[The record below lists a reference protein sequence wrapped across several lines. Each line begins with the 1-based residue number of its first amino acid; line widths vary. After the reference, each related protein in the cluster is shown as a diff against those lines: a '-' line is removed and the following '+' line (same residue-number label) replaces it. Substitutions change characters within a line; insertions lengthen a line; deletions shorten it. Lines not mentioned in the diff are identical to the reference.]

1 MCSSTTRLEKASII
15 NLIFD
20 VYDDVNHV
28 YDDGVDEDPTSDIL
42 DEEIDASFI
51 GIQEGRE
58 VTGQPRDLGYTN
70 NLFLQDVI
78 YIALYVDPSSAIYN
92 DFELPY
98 CGHQDPIYSR
108 CLHADVK
115 SILEFMILSSSR
127 RSKDS
132 GHVSRKSHSVVPDL

>member
-1 MCSSTTRLEKASII
+1 MMVFDKEEQVMCSSTTRLEKASII

-70 NLFLQDVI
+70 DLFLQDDI

-98 CGHQDPIYSR
+98 CGPQGNHFLRVFCQGGITSEDDM
-108 CLHADVK
+108 LAT
-115 SILEFMILSSSR
+115 
-127 RSKDS
+127 
-132 GHVSRKSHSVVPDL
+132 

>member
-1 MCSSTTRLEKASII
+1 MVNLIAISMMVFDNEEQVMCSSTTRLEKASII

-51 GIQEGRE
+51 GIQEVDGRE

-70 NLFLQDVI
+70 NLFLQDDI

-98 CGHQDPIYSR
+98 CGHQGNHFLRVFCQGGITSEGDM
-108 CLHADVK
+108 LAT
-115 SILEFMILSSSR
+115 
-127 RSKDS
+127 
-132 GHVSRKSHSVVPDL
+132 